1 MTILPGWIIHV
12 AVLATL
18 IALATVILLG
28 WV

>member
-12 AVLATL
+12 AVLAML
-18 IALATVILLG
+18 VALAAVILLG

>member
-1 MTILPGWIIHV
+1 MTILPGWMIHV

-18 IALATVILLG
+18 IALGAVILLG

>member
-12 AVLATL
+12 AVLPTL